1 MSARARL
8 LQSDVTKLRVGEY
21 GLGKEEVLTMKG
33 SRAALGGVIVL
44 YFVIGFEILIM
55 ISPFAAFFYAAFN
68 PFLLVLVQHPAT
80 RWLTAFFMP
89 HMVLPPGL
97 LLKSVRVAG
106 SVLFVAGAVVFLGC
120 AAQVY
125 YNKFRKKGVAL
136 GGLYA
141 IIRHP
146 QYVGLALTGL
156 GLSILWPRFL
166 VLALWVVM
174 LVLYFVL
181 ARDEE
186 RRMRGQFGDAYGSYA
201 QHTGMFLPQPLEDVL
216 LRLIPT
222 RSAPTRRMVGFA
234 LLGIL
239 TLGGAFAL
247 RSYTVNHLPLWSA
260 GPVTALAILPSDTM
274 ILEHRMASVL
284 DMPEIRSRVEKS
296 PGPVLVY
303 VMPKEYIMQGM
314 IADTGGEWKLF
325 KSHHTIA
332 MIGDWIFHPFRHL
345 QGGHAMMH
353 EGMSHVSMNHGDAG
367 GGVVRRLIVLQVD
380 TQDGATSAADLFAI
394 NARRTPLFFAD
405 VDVHNLIIQDITE
418 LPADTG
424 WGRVPTPTF

>member
-1 MSARARL
+1 MTS
-8 LQSDVTKLRVGEY
+8 
-21 GLGKEEVLTMKG
+21 

-68 PFLLVLVQHPAT
+68 PILLALVQHSAT

-97 LLKSVRVAG
+97 FLKSVRVAG
-106 SVLFVAGAVVFLGC
+106 SVLFVAGAVIFLGC

-125 YNKFRKKGVAL
+125 SNKFRKKGVAL

-141 IIRHP
+141 LVRHP

-174 LVLYFVL
+174 LILYFIL

-186 RRMRGQFGDAYGSYA
+186 RRMRGQFGETYGSYA
-201 QHTGMFLPQPLEDVL
+201 ERTGMFLPRPVENAL
-216 LRLIPT
+216 LRLTPT
-222 RSAPTRRMVGFA
+222 RSAPVNWMAGVA

-239 TLGGAFAL
+239 TLGGGFAL
-247 RSYTVNHLPLWSA
+247 RGYTIRHLPLWTGTSA
-260 GPVTALAILPSDTM
+260 TALAILPSDST
-274 ILEHRMASVL
+274 ILDHRMAAVL
-284 DMPEIRSRVEKS
+284 ELPEIRSRLETH
-296 PGPVLVY
+296 PGPTLVY
-303 VMPKEYIMQGM
+303 VMPREYIMQGM
-314 IADTGGEWKLF
+314 IADTGGEWKLY
-325 KSHHTIA
+325 KHHHTIA

-353 EGMSHVSMNHGDAG
+353 AGMSHESMDHGDAV
-367 GGVVRRLIVLQVD
+367 GGVVRRLIAVHVD
-380 TQDGATSAADLFAI
+380 TPDGAASAADLFAI
-394 NARRTPLFFAD
+394 NARRTPLFYAD
-405 VDVHNLIIQDITE
+405 VDVHNLILQDIE
-418 LPADTG
+418 DLPADTG